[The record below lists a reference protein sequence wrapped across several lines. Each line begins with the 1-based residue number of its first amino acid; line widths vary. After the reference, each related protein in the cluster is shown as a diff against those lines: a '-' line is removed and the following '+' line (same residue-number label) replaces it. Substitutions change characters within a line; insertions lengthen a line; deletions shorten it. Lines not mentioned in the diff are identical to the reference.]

1 MVTLSS
7 RIHDEIEARILA
19 GEWPPGHRIPT
30 ERELTEQYVCSRM
43 TVNKALSQLVREGY
57 IARNRRAG
65 TVVIRPHAQSA
76 ILEIHDVRTEV
87 ESLGLPYRFKLTQSA
102 VRSATAAEREQL
114 EAAGQLGVRALEAVH
129 TAGRQPFCLEE
140 RLINLTAVPSA
151 ADIAFDA
158 VPPGTWLLDH
168 VPWTLAEHEISA
180 RGANEA
186 AAGALRAEVG
196 TPCLV
201 IERRTRH
208 AGQVVT
214 FVRLTYLGESHSLL
228 ARFGPAS
235 PDLRPGEFS

>member
-1 MVTLSS
+1 VTLSS

-30 ERELTEQYVCSRM
+30 EQYECSRM
-43 TVNKALSQLVREGY
+43 TVNKALSQLTREGY

-65 TVVIRPHAQSA
+65 SVVIRPHAQSA
-76 ILEIHDVRTEV
+76 VLEIHDVRTEV
-87 ESLGLPYRFKLTQSA
+87 ESLGLPYQFEVTRSI
-102 VRSATAAEREQL
+102 VRAAISAERERL
-114 EAAGQLGVRALEAVH
+114 EADGPLRVRVLEVVH

-140 RLINLTAVPSA
+140 RLINLAAVPA
-151 ADIAFDA
+151 AANVPFNA
-158 VPPGTWLLDH
+158 TPPGTWLLDH

-186 AAGALRAEVG
+186 AAAALRAEVG

-208 AGQVVT
+208 AGRVVT
-214 FVRLTYLGESHSLL
+214 SVRLTYLGESHSLV

-235 PDLRPGEFS
+235 PDSRAAEIP